1 MTTVRSNSGINKTT
15 HAGMAEAQTWPI
27 LAVHEAMVD
36 LEGWSGNG
44 SGEPEAAIY
53 RCLDIINE
61 DPPSLLS
68 GPRPRIG
75 YWLAWRAVASV
86 LWTHDISS

>member
-1 MTTVRSNSGINKTT
+1 MTPVRINSGINKTT
-15 HAGMAEAQTWPI
+15 RAGMAEALTWPV

-53 RCLDIINE
+53 RCLDIANE
-61 DPPSLLS
+61 DPKPFVWTKTADRILS
-68 GPRPRIG
+68 SVARCCK
-75 YWLAWRAVASV
+75 RA
-86 LWTHDISS
+86 LDT

>member
-1 MTTVRSNSGINKTT
+1 MILVRSNSGINKTT
-15 HAGMAEAQTWPI
+15 HSGMAEAQTWPV

-53 RCLDIINE
+53 RCLDITNE
-61 DPPSLLS
+61 DPKPFVWTKTAD
-68 GPRPRIG
+68 RI
-75 YWLAWRAVASV
+75 LASV
-86 LWTHDISS
+86 ARCCKRALDT